1 VSKTTKQLEFARLH
15 EALIDVVSVM
25 NRPQLDLEV
34 IKTARVALDRA
45 LFPLLV
51 AIDLRGPIG
60 IVDLA
65 DRAGRDY
72 STVSRQVAKL
82 EQLGLV
88 ERQSGVDRRVRE
100 AKITK
105 IGKVMT
111 AALGVAREEVAAA
124 ALRSWDSADVAKLA
138 ELLRRF
144 ADALKGG

>member
-1 VSKTTKQLEFARLH
+1 MLKTARHLEFARLH

-105 IGKVMT
+105 TGKVIT
-111 AALGVAREEVAAA
+111 AALGVAREKVAEA
-124 ALRSWDSADVAKLA
+124 ALRSWDSADVSKLA

-144 ADALKGG
+144 ADALTDD